1 MTKKIFRSI
10 LIVAVAVLFASIVII
25 MGFLYDYFGNLQE
38 KQLRDELTL
47 VSSAVEQSGL
57 DYLEKLD
64 LKDYRITW
72 VDTDGK
78 VLFDTQTP
86 VADMENHGEREEIK
100 EAFEDGRGESVRYSA
115 TLTERTRYYAK
126 LLSDGTVLR
135 ISVKRATIMTLVLGM
150 LQPIAIVA
158 VITIILSA
166 VLANRMAKRIVTPLN
181 KLDLDNP
188 LENDAYE
195 ELSPLLNRINQQHWQ
210 ISAQLRELKKRTDE
224 FTLITASMN
233 EGLVLLDDKG
243 RILSINPAAQK
254 LFRADKSCIGKA
266 FLTVDR
272 DHDLSIA
279 IKTALSD
286 GHSEIISSRSG
297 KEYQFGI
304 SRIESEGK
312 VIGAV
317 LLAFDVTEQMYLEQ
331 KRREFTANVS
341 HELKTPLQSIIGSAE
356 LIENG
361 MVKPEDMPRFVGH
374 IRKEASRLVVLIEDI
389 IRLSQIDEGEELPRE
404 NVDLYSITG
413 EVASDLKDAIEENG
427 IKFSVTGTN
436 IFVNGVRRLIYEI
449 IYNLCDN
456 AIKYNAE
463 GGTVEVTILEKEK
476 EAIVTV
482 KDSGIGIPQEHQA
495 RVFERFYRVDKSHSK
510 SSGGTGLGLSIVK
523 HAAQY
528 HHARIILQ
536 SDPGVGTEVS
546 VIFPK

>member
-47 VSSAVEQSGL
+47 VSGAVEQSGS
-57 DYLEKLD
+57 DYLGNLD

-243 RILSINPAAQK
+243 RVLSINPAAQK